1 LSIKIVIKLSD
12 IISTILRNTGMTNG
26 VSNVVILLNFIKNNC
41 SYDKFN
47 KIDLSDLL
55 SNYYIARFPFV
66 NLDDFYD
73 GEKDI
78 ELLEQ
83 KELLHWHKLDS
94 LKVSES
100 TIIKKEKI
108 LIQIQH
114 DTIKVIDT
122 MSVSELQK
130 YFTERYNQ
138 KDSIE

>member
-1 LSIKIVIKLSD
+1 MIAFLKNQWLASVLIVLFILFSFYNSIKKEELLKEKQRLEKEIK
-12 IISTILRNTGMTNG
+12 
-26 VSNVVILLNFIKNNC
+26 
-41 SYDKFN
+41 
-47 KIDLSDLL
+47 
-55 SNYYIARFPFV
+55 
-66 NLDDFYD
+66 
-73 GEKDI
+73 
-78 ELLEQ
+78 LLEQ
-83 KELLHWHKLDS
+83 KEQLHWNKLDS

-100 TIIKKEKI
+100 TIIEKEKT